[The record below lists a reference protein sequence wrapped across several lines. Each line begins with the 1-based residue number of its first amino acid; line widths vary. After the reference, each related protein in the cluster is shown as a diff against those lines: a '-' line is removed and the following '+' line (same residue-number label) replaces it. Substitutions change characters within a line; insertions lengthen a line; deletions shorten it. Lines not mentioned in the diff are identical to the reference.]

1 MPDDLSGLAEDP
13 EMPEVHAGQLP
24 PEDLTEDDQKAYLGT
39 IKARGKYKLISTT
52 KEERLRIANHIISLY
67 NEAIPEHEI
76 VCEKIDQW
84 DETSRL
90 VRKEL
95 VGSQGE
101 LPNYRMPLSLLSHE
115 VIHANVMNVF
125 FSPQEIMRCIP
136 TATDDVPK
144 VNNIMVFGNWSMKNE
159 MDIFPKFDMLDHS
172 SIKNGEGVAMV
183 YWKKEY
189 GVEIQRIPMKDAEGN
204 VVYDEETKEPIYQEK
219 EVPKL
224 VYNAPWM
231 EVISRKDYIQPAGCM
246 MNDTPEWEGRI
257 VRLTYDSYLRDEL
270 EGKYYVDTIDR
281 IKDWPYSTMPET
293 ERTNYEGDDTLV
305 PKWSKEFLEWYGR
318 MRINVIEE
326 ALQPDEAVKA
336 EELEDEF
343 EALVHI
349 KSKTLCFIKKNRRPM
364 KQRPFVLDYFIPD
377 DSGRR
382 AGIGV
387 YELMDSLQKAYDAT
401 FNQYVYGEQL
411 SNAPIVFFSP
421 TGNMRDERFKIEKG
435 YAYPTSDP
443 NSVKL
448 FAFPP
453 PNESS
458 MRLMDLI
465 QQWAQFL
472 FGISDYAAGMQ
483 SNIDPEASGKKVEL
497 IVQQGNVRLNMIIKR
512 KNDTLKEIF
521 KRWFLLYRDNMPP
534 NKFMRIAGEQKDPWK
549 FEAINYEDF
558 ALQSIP
564 DFELTGNILNAN
576 KQLEANKA
584 IAIYQLLIANVMFN
598 PATQQGLRAY
608 TQLSKWL
615 IDKIGDAQ
623 LSNFVGGTDDT
634 VVLTPEEENALMLQ
648 GEEDVQP
655 HQGEDLQHHLMV
667 HTSYLQSAH
676 VPDPIKVQLAKHIQ
690 ATLLMAK
697 QMMAQKLAMLQ
708 AGMPPQNPQQAI
720 QQGQGT
726 PQNGQP
732 MAGSPGQVQP
742 ITSSPAVRNGMPLSR
757 RGGVNRVGGA
767 GMSGQPGNA
776 LPMQ

>member
-270 EGKYYVDTIDR
+270 EGK
-281 IKDWPYSTMPET
+281 
-293 ERTNYEGDDTLV
+293 
-305 PKWSKEFLEWYGR
+305 
-318 MRINVIEE
+318 
-326 ALQPDEAVKA
+326 
-336 EELEDEF
+336 
-343 EALVHI
+343 
-349 KSKTLCFIKKNRRPM
+349 
-364 KQRPFVLDYFIPD
+364 
-377 DSGRR
+377 
-382 AGIGV
+382 
-387 YELMDSLQKAYDAT
+387 
-401 FNQYVYGEQL
+401 
-411 SNAPIVFFSP
+411 
-421 TGNMRDERFKIEKG
+421 
-435 YAYPTSDP
+435 
-443 NSVKL
+443 
-448 FAFPP
+448 
-453 PNESS
+453 
-458 MRLMDLI
+458 
-465 QQWAQFL
+465 
-472 FGISDYAAGMQ
+472 
-483 SNIDPEASGKKVEL
+483 
-497 IVQQGNVRLNMIIKR
+497 
-512 KNDTLKEIF
+512 
-521 KRWFLLYRDNMPP
+521 
-534 NKFMRIAGEQKDPWK
+534 
-549 FEAINYEDF
+549 
-558 ALQSIP
+558 
-564 DFELTGNILNAN
+564 
-576 KQLEANKA
+576 
-584 IAIYQLLIANVMFN
+584 
-598 PATQQGLRAY
+598 
-608 TQLSKWL
+608 
-615 IDKIGDAQ
+615 
-623 LSNFVGGTDDT
+623 
-634 VVLTPEEENALMLQ
+634 
-648 GEEDVQP
+648 
-655 HQGEDLQHHLMV
+655 
-667 HTSYLQSAH
+667 
-676 VPDPIKVQLAKHIQ
+676 
-690 ATLLMAK
+690 
-697 QMMAQKLAMLQ
+697 
-708 AGMPPQNPQQAI
+708 
-720 QQGQGT
+720 
-726 PQNGQP
+726 
-732 MAGSPGQVQP
+732 
-742 ITSSPAVRNGMPLSR
+742 
-757 RGGVNRVGGA
+757 
-767 GMSGQPGNA
+767 
-776 LPMQ
+776 